1 MVGGPA
7 WKPSIIDEQSKPS
20 HVKMAGSFPLT
31 KSHFSS
37 TTRSGRGGVRNK
49 KRRQQQEGG
58 WTFVRRS
65 ARSTNKKNNAA
76 PKKCAVARA
85 VNRIA
90 GYYDALEEKENQ
102 KVSTSCVAAAGAAD
116 NDGDDDEAAA
126 APSEAPNSSCQGT
139 TETSS
144 NSVPERKTGAA
155 FRLFFGGSLRS
166 LLVLLFALL
175 LGALFFHGSAEV
187 TTDANLGNPQC
198 FEAAPWFEVE
208 ESWSTCS
215 ATTEFRE
222 LIMVVDGSNRNDK
235 SDMTEVTTDADLGNP
250 QCFEAAPWFEV
261 EESWSMCST
270 TTEFREL
277 IMVVD
282 GSNRND
288 KNDMTLD
295 QRSSSSLSAEP
306 LEAAT
311 SHILG
316 KDPIF
321 DASFLLEKNY
331 ENITFALNHSDDA
344 EPNAS
349 AAAATA
355 SDLFAANNL
364 LPITKAI
371 NNESGILQMTF
382 VSIMKSPVLEPKGE
396 NDTCWLKL
404 KKVATHDDVMTLS
417 LLLVLWVGFA
427 VLKYASRKA
436 FKSGVNARR
445 RSQKPFRLRRSEAEE
460 KHLSR
465 TPKTTYQLSRRKDLV
480 ARYRPGRRVSMYALL
495 FLGLI
500 ASSSCISFVEA
511 LNETNR
517 GDENNRRKEGSPPE
531 NQRAREGRNDRAG
544 ASSSAVVALRA
555 NLGGEG
561 KGGCVGGWSVC
572 VVLLVGFFLYSKVR
586 ARSHVAALFL
596 FFYFTQQARR
606 PSFSR
611 WARAVITCGRRAPCS
626 SSPGG
631 D

>member
-1 MVGGPA
+1 
-7 WKPSIIDEQSKPS
+7 
-20 HVKMAGSFPLT
+20 
-31 KSHFSS
+31 
-37 TTRSGRGGVRNK
+37 
-49 KRRQQQEGG
+49 
-58 WTFVRRS
+58 
-65 ARSTNKKNNAA
+65 
-76 PKKCAVARA
+76 
-85 VNRIA
+85 
-90 GYYDALEEKENQ
+90 
-102 KVSTSCVAAAGAAD
+102 
-116 NDGDDDEAAA
+116 
-126 APSEAPNSSCQGT
+126 
-139 TETSS
+139 
-144 NSVPERKTGAA
+144 
-155 FRLFFGGSLRS
+155 
-166 LLVLLFALL
+166 
-175 LGALFFHGSAEV
+175 
-187 TTDANLGNPQC
+187 
-198 FEAAPWFEVE
+198 
-208 ESWSTCS
+208 
-215 ATTEFRE
+215 
-222 LIMVVDGSNRNDK
+222 
-235 SDMTEVTTDADLGNP
+235 
-250 QCFEAAPWFEV
+250 
-261 EESWSMCST
+261 
-270 TTEFREL
+270 
-277 IMVVD
+277 
-282 GSNRND
+282 
-288 KNDMTLD
+288 
-295 QRSSSSLSAEP
+295 
-306 LEAAT
+306 
-311 SHILG
+311 
-316 KDPIF
+316 
-321 DASFLLEKNY
+321 
-331 ENITFALNHSDDA
+331 
-344 EPNAS
+344 
-349 AAAATA
+349 
-355 SDLFAANNL
+355 
-364 LPITKAI
+364 
-371 NNESGILQMTF
+371 MTF

-427 VLKYASRKA
+427 VLKYASRLA

-555 NLGGEG
+555 NSGGEG

>member
-31 KSHFSS
+31 KRHFSS

-65 ARSTNKKNNAA
+65 ARSTKKKSNAA
-76 PKKCAVARA
+76 PNKCAAARA
-85 VNRIA
+85 VHRIA

-155 FRLFFGGSLRS
+155 FRLSFGGSLRS

-215 ATTEFRE
+215 A
-222 LIMVVDGSNRNDK
+222 
-235 SDMTEVTTDADLGNP
+235 
-250 QCFEAAPWFEV
+250 
-261 EESWSMCST
+261 

-480 ARYRPGRRVSMYALL
+480 ARHRPGRRVSMYALL

-555 NLGGEG
+555 NSGGEG

>member
-20 HVKMAGSFPLT
+20 HVKMAGSSPLT

-65 ARSTNKKNNAA
+65 ARSTKKKSNAA
-76 PKKCAVARA
+76 PKKCAAARA
-85 VNRIA
+85 VHRIA

-235 SDMTEVTTDADLGNP
+235 NG
-250 QCFEAAPWFEV
+250 
-261 EESWSMCST
+261 
-270 TTEFREL
+270 
-277 IMVVD
+277 
-282 GSNRND
+282 
-288 KNDMTLD
+288 MTLD

-544 ASSSAVVALRA
+544 ASSSAVVALQA
-555 NLGGEG
+555 NSGGEG

-611 WARAVITCGRRAPCS
+611 WARAVITCERRAPCS

>member
-20 HVKMAGSFPLT
+20 HVKMAGSSPLT

-65 ARSTNKKNNAA
+65 ARSTKKKSNAA
-76 PKKCAVARA
+76 PKKCAAARA
-85 VNRIA
+85 VHRIA

-155 FRLFFGGSLRS
+155 FRLSFGGSLRG

-235 SDMTEVTTDADLGNP
+235 NG
-250 QCFEAAPWFEV
+250 
-261 EESWSMCST
+261 
-270 TTEFREL
+270 
-277 IMVVD
+277 
-282 GSNRND
+282 
-288 KNDMTLD
+288 MTLD

-544 ASSSAVVALRA
+544 ASSSAVVALQA
-555 NLGGEG
+555 NSGGEG

-611 WARAVITCGRRAPCS
+611 WARAVITCERRAPCS